1 MSVDMDRKVP
11 QSKRRNRRVMIDVG
25 SIIALGVAVYLMAAA
40 FGAAQRSVR
49 LPAAT
54 VSIDTV
60 EAGVFH
66 DLTPLRGKVVPH
78 DTVYL
83 DALEGGQ
90 VERVMAHA
98 GDMVSAGQPLI
109 AFRNTELE
117 LEVLDQEGR
126 LVESMTQLQAF
137 EKQLE
142 DTRLANEKAAVEIA
156 YNVVRLSRAATRR
169 RELAS
174 KGYISAESN
183 DQLHDELAYD
193 TRLGPLQAQS
203 NARQESLRLRQLP
216 QIRAELASLRQSLT
230 ITRAKLDYL
239 VVKAPVAGQLTD
251 LVQNVGEN
259 HNRGDRLGEI
269 VPNTGF
275 KVTATIDEY
284 YLGRVRTGQIASVDV
299 DDRTWRLRVER
310 VYPQV
315 RDSVFTVDLAFD
327 GVAPA
332 GLLPGQA
339 VNGRLSLG
347 GDQPAVVLPAGPFL
361 ERSGGDWVM
370 IVDPSGRHAERRRI
384 KIGRRNTDQVEI
396 VSGLKP
402 GDRVITSDYAAFE
415 KIDRVDLTK

>member
-259 HNRGDRLGEI
+259 HNRGDRLVSRHRGCD
-269 VPNTGF
+269 G
-275 KVTATIDEY
+275 
-284 YLGRVRTGQIASVDV
+284 
-299 DDRTWRLRVER
+299 
-310 VYPQV
+310 
-315 RDSVFTVDLAFD
+315 LA
-327 GVAPA
+327 
-332 GLLPGQA
+332 
-339 VNGRLSLG
+339 
-347 GDQPAVVLPAGPFL
+347 
-361 ERSGGDWVM
+361 
-370 IVDPSGRHAERRRI
+370 
-384 KIGRRNTDQVEI
+384 
-396 VSGLKP
+396 
-402 GDRVITSDYAAFE
+402 
-415 KIDRVDLTK
+415 